1 MKDFVSV
8 KKIPLLDGIADR
20 LGAVA
25 MQFWSVLL
33 GFAMSRT
40 TLWGGIAPL
49 GAAYVS
55 GLPMKYMFSGA
66 LGALLGYIFPPMT
79 VSTFKYAAALLGV
92 TAIRFIVSG
101 IKPAA
106 KNPIWSAVI
115 SATVVAGVGVAAA
128 GQAFLTKGVLGISEG
143 LLAGGSAYFIR
154 RATAVKWNKTA
165 GLTPEQTA
173 SSLIAVSL
181 ALTSV
186 MQIELVSFSLGKILG
201 VVLIL
206 FAARYGRA
214 GAACISSAAI
224 SFSALVSGSD
234 SQTVAVIC
242 FAGLASGAISS
253 LGKIVTAVSPA
264 AVAAVWVLVSSAS
277 SPSVSLLVESAV
289 AGVIFFFV
297 PRTVSARIGGL
308 LNPKVITPDTAGLRK
323 TLTMR
328 LGFASAALK
337 GVSETVEDV
346 SRCLA
351 LSKKPN
357 FANVLHEVENDA
369 CRGCTFMLYCWEKN
383 RKTTIDAILGLCE
396 AIRTCRPLNL
406 ADVPD
411 AFCEKCLRLERF
423 EASLSRHYTDYL
435 SAVSAEKRVA
445 EMRGV
450 MSDQMTGIADM
461 LLELSEE
468 FRTAQRYD
476 IAMANRVAASLKE
489 IDIRADECSCVVDKF
504 GRITVEIKLCE
515 APEMPLNR
523 AKILD
528 RIEETCEREFE
539 PPEVTRSGR
548 VYYITASEKAVFSV
562 DCHCTQFNQGKN
574 KLCGDTC
581 RHFFDGRGR
590 LIIILSDGMG
600 SGGRAAVDSGLTSG
614 LAERLLKAGFGYDC
628 TLKLVNSAMLFKSSD
643 ESLATVDISCIDLF
657 SGKTELLKAGAAPT
671 LVRRNGRTGRAE
683 CKTLPAGILNE
694 VGFDKATVS
703 LKEDDILVMVS
714 DGVTTDGTD
723 WICAELE
730 AWRGGGAKQLSE
742 RIATAAR
749 RRRRDGHDDDIT
761 VFAAILEKAM

>member
-8 KKIPLLDGIADR
+8 KKISLPDSLSEHLSGLA
-20 LGAVA
+20 LQLV
-25 MQFWSVLL
+25 SVLV
-33 GFAMSRT
+33 GFAMSRA

-49 GAAYVS
+49 GSALVA
-55 GLPMKYMFSGA
+55 GLPMKYMPAGA
-66 LGALLGYIFPPMT
+66 LGSLLGYIFPPLS

-92 TAIRFIVSG
+92 AAIRFIVSG

-106 KNPIWSAVI
+106 KNPLWSGVI

-128 GQAFLTKGVLGISEG
+128 GQAFITKGVLGISEG

-154 RATAVKWNKTA
+154 RATAIKWNKTA

-173 SSLIAVSL
+173 SSLIALSL
-181 ALTSV
+181 FLTS
-186 MQIELVSFSLGKILG
+186 MMSIEVINFSLGRILG
-201 VVLIL
+201 VVLLL

-224 SFSALVSGSD
+224 AFAVLVSNGGSD
-234 SQTVAVIC
+234 TALVIC
-242 FAGLASGAISS
+242 FAGLAAGAINS
-253 LGKIVTAVSPA
+253 LGKIATSVSPTAVSF
-264 AVAAVWVLVSSAS
+264 VFLLVTQASAE
-277 SPSVSLLVESAV
+277 SVSLFVESAV
-289 AGVIFFFV
+289 AGIIFFLT
-297 PRTVSARIGGL
+297 PRTVSARVGGL
-308 LNPKVITPDTAGLRK
+308 LNPKVITPDTAGLRR

-328 LGFASAALK
+328 LGFASAALR

-357 FANVLHEVENDA
+357 FVNVLHEVENDA

-383 RKTTIDAILGLCE
+383 RKTTVDAVLGLCE

-406 ADVPD
+406 ADVPE

-461 LLELSEE
+461 LNELSEE

-504 GRITVEIKLCE
+504 GRITVEIKLRE

-523 AKILD
+523 ARILE

-539 PPEVTRSGR
+539 PPEVNRSGR
-548 VYYITASEKAVFSV
+548 VYYITATEKAVFSV
-562 DCHCTQFNQGKN
+562 DCYCTQFNQGKN

-581 RHFFDGRGR
+581 RYFFDGRGR
-590 LIIILSDGMG
+590 LITILSDGMG
-600 SGGRAAVDSGLTSG
+600 SGGRAAVDSGLTAG

-643 ESLATVDISCIDLF
+643 ESLATLDISCIDLF
-657 SGKTELLKAGAAPT
+657 SGRTELLKAGAAPT

-694 VGFDKATVS
+694 VGFDKATVT

-742 RIATAAR
+742 KIASAAR

-761 VFAAILEKAM
+761 VFAAILEKSM

>member
-1 MKDFVSV
+1 MKELV
-8 KKIPLLDGIADR
+8 KDRRIVLPDILADR
-20 LGAVA
+20 LGTVVLHLL
-25 MQFWSVLL
+25 SVIL

-49 GAAYVS
+49 GSAVAA
-55 GLPMKYMFSGA
+55 GLPMAYMFSGT
-66 LGALLGYIFPPMT
+66 LGALLGYIFPPIT

-92 TAIRFIVSG
+92 AAIRFIVSG

-106 KNPIWSAVI
+106 KNPIWSCIIA
-115 SATVVAGVGVAAA
+115 SSVVAGVGVAAA
-128 GQAFLTKGVLGISEG
+128 GQAFLTKGILGISEG

-154 RATAVKWNKTA
+154 RATAIKWRKAA
-165 GLTPEQTA
+165 GLTPEQTVSA
-173 SSLIAVSL
+173 LISLSL

-186 MQIELVSFSLGKILG
+186 MQIEVADFSIGRILSIVLVLFS
-201 VVLIL
+201 
-206 FAARYGRA
+206 ARYGRA
-214 GAACISSAAI
+214 GAASVCSAAVGFAAI
-224 SFSALVSGSD
+224 VSGSEAETALVLCF
-234 SQTVAVIC
+234 SGLSTGAVC
-242 FAGLASGAISS
+242 S
-253 LGKIVTAVSPA
+253 LGKIVTSISPA
-264 AVAAVWVLVSSAS
+264 ATAAIFVLVSSAS
-277 SPSVSLLVESAV
+277 AQSVSLLVESVV
-289 AGVIFFFV
+289 AGIIFLAV
-297 PRTVSARIGGL
+297 PRTISARLGGYL
-308 LNPKVITPDTAGLRK
+308 TPRVITPDTAGLRR

-346 SRCLA
+346 SRCLSIA
-351 LSKKPN
+351 KKPS

-383 RKTTIDAILGLCE
+383 RKTTVDAILGLSE

-406 ADVPD
+406 ADIPE

-423 EASLSRHYTDYL
+423 EASLSRHYTEFL
-435 SAVSAEKRVA
+435 SAVSAEKRVT

-450 MSDQMTGIADM
+450 VSDQMEGIADM
-461 LLELSEE
+461 LAELSEE

-476 IAMANRVAASLKE
+476 IAMANRVASALKE

-515 APEMPLNR
+515 APEMPINR
-523 AKILD
+523 AKILE
-528 RIEETCEREFE
+528 RIEEVCEREFE

-548 VYYITASEKAVFSV
+548 NYYITATEKAVFSV
-562 DCHCTQFNQGKN
+562 DCHCTQFNQGNN
-574 KLCGDTC
+574 KFCGDTC

-590 LIIILSDGMG
+590 LVVILSDGMG
-600 SGGRAAVDSGLTSG
+600 SGGRAAVDSAMTSG

-628 TLKLVNSAMLFKSSD
+628 TLRLVNSAMLFKSTD
-643 ESLATVDISCIDLF
+643 ESLATLDISCIDLF

-671 LVRRNGRTGRAE
+671 LVRRSGRTGKAE
-683 CKTLPAGILNE
+683 CKTLPTGILNE
-694 VGFDKATVS
+694 VGFDKATVT
-703 LKEDDILVMVS
+703 LKEDDIILMVS
-714 DGVTTDGTD
+714 DGATTDGTD

-742 RIATAAR
+742 RIASAAR

-761 VFAAILEKAM
+761 VFAAIVEKAV